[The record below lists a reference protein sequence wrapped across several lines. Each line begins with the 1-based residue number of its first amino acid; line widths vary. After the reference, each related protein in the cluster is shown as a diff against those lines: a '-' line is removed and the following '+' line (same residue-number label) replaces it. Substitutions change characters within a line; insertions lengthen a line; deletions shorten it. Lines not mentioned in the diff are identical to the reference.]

1 MIQLVISQ
9 CPFHYSTTSSPQVRP
24 LEFAKFQVQ
33 IERTVVSFP
42 KAPSLGYAEE
52 FLHFYSRV
60 TTDASIVANVVHK

>member
-1 MIQLVISQ
+1 
-9 CPFHYSTTSSPQVRP
+9 VRP